1 MLDKIAAAVKT
12 ERKRQK
18 LTQADLALACN
29 TGIRFI
35 VELEAAKPTLQIGKV
50 LHVVKRLGM
59 DVVIISG
66 AQV

>member
-1 MLDKIAAAVKT
+1 MLEEIAAAVKT

-29 TGIRFI
+29 TGIRFV

-50 LHVVKRLGM
+50 LHVVKRLGLSVM
-59 DVVIISG
+59 VIG
-66 AQV
+66 GQT